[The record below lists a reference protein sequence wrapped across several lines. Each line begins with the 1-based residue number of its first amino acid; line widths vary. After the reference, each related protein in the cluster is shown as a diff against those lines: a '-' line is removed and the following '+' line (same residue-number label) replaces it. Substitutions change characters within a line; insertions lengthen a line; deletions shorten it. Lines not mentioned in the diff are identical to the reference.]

1 MAEMNKMQIFA
12 VAVIALAVVTLMGL
26 AIVSEYSKVL
36 RTDAVV
42 TNSTVTPLIN
52 TSVRFGTSAQYPF
65 LQTLPTCFNASNTTE
80 ALAVTTDY
88 TIDEG
93 YSTGGYIYLTNV
105 QYNNSPVN
113 CTGTYLADSTN
124 QGHADNFSTGLA
136 IFGTFMAVIVL
147 ALVGKIIIGLF
158 TKKR

>member
-12 VAVIALAVVTLMGL
+12 IAVIALAVVTLMGL

-36 RTDAVV
+36 RTDTAV
-42 TNSTVTPLIN
+42 TNATVTPLIN
-52 TSVRFGTSAQYPF
+52 TSVRFGTSGQYPF
-65 LQTLPTCFNASNTTE
+65 LQTLPTCTNTTNT
-80 ALAVTTDY
+80 LAVGTDY

-93 YSTGGYIYLTNV
+93 SSTGGYIYLTNV
-105 QYNNSPVN
+105 VYNNSAIN